1 MSTDLAISG
10 LASGFD
16 WKSVV
21 EQLVTV
27 ERSPQNSMRREQTR
41 IQQKTGAY
49 DIIQSQ
55 LSALQTK
62 AKTLQDATLFDS
74 RSTTSSSTAVATAT
88 ASTSTPIGKYTFNI
102 SSLATSSILR
112 SVGDMGGTLSATSN
126 VSGVILASAGFSSA
140 VTAGTF
146 MVNGKQVTVATTDT
160 LQQVFDN
167 ISAATGGSVTGS
179 YDATSDKITLTH
191 SSPSGKVVLGG
202 ANDTSNFLSVTRLNN
217 NGSGS
222 VTSALNLGAVR
233 TSSTLNAANLATPVS
248 DGGSHAGQLKVNG
261 VSISYDAS
269 IDTIN
274 DVLKRITEST
284 AGVSANYDPLTD
296 GFVLTN
302 KVSGNLGLAVEDVT
316 GNFLAAA
323 GLSGGSSSF
332 EIGRDLNYTV
342 NGNPTVLTSHSN
354 AIDPVSSGL
363 SGLSVNV
370 LTTGSV
376 DITIASDT
384 STIKQAIKDFVT
396 EYNKSQSAID
406 TYTASTTDSRGKV
419 TAGVLSGERDAFDIT
434 AKLRGL
440 ANGQSTGSSSIIT
453 FLSSLGIESNGN
465 NNSLSIPDDAKL
477 TAALSSNFSAAKDF
491 FTNST
496 TGFAKQFYDYLNKTA
511 GSDGDLTKKQ
521 TLMSQQISAIDDQI
535 VIQERQVQNVKS
547 ALTAGFIAME
557 KAQAAFNQQQ
567 QFINQRFGLA

>member
-1 MSTDLAISG
+1 MSTVLAISG

-62 AKTLQDATLFDS
+62 AKALQDATLFDS

-102 SSLATSSILR
+102 SSLATSSRLR
-112 SVGDMGGTLSATSN
+112 SVGDMGGALSATSD

-167 ISAATGGSVTGS
+167 ISAATAGIVTGS
-179 YDATSDKITLTH
+179 YNATSDKITLTN

-202 ANDTSNFLSVTRLNN
+202 ANDTSNFLSVARLNN
-217 NGSGS
+217 NDSGS

-233 TSSTLNAANLATPVS
+233 TSATLNAANLATPIS

-269 IDTIN
+269 TDTIN

-284 AGVSANYDPLTD
+284 AGVSASYDPLTD

-332 EIGRDLNYTV
+332 EIGSDLKYTV

-354 AIDPVSSGL
+354 VIDQVSSGL

-384 STIKQAIKDFVT
+384 SMIKKAIKDFVT

-406 TYTASTTDSRGKV
+406 TYTASSTDSKGKV
-419 TAGVLSGERDAFDIT
+419 TAGVLSGERDAVEMT

-440 ANGQSTGSSSIIT
+440 ANGQSTGSSSIVS

-465 NNSLSIPDDAKL
+465 DNSLSVPDDAKL

-535 VIQERQVQNVKS
+535 AIQERQVQNVKS

-557 KAQAAFNQQQ
+557 KAQAAFTQQQ
-567 QFINQRFGLA
+567 QFINQKFGLA